1 MQIIN
6 FYPKNKRVS
15 KHVLTVITKYYS
27 VFTSISLTKYMIFHP
42 SYFDLNSYFY
52 LLTPYKIGLLFC

>member
-15 KHVLTVITKYYS
+15 HACTEARVKNKIQD
-27 VFTSISLTKYMIFHP
+27 MIAIK
-42 SYFDLNSYFY
+42 SYPLV
-52 LLTPYKIGLLFC
+52 KM